1 MKILSDTL
9 KWIFEAFI
17 KVKKIYLYRLLNIV
31 IYMRLTSAILILSL
45 LVLFPCQLSG
55 QTAITPQ
62 DTEIGIEEHLDEYV
76 PLDIMVIDEKNE
88 ATNLGALIDKPTII
102 NLVYY
107 RCPGICSPLMEGL
120 ADVMDKADLE
130 LGEDYQVL
138 TISFD
143 PRESIEL
150 AHRKKNNYLNL
161 MSSPE
166 PAREHW
172 QFFVSDSTNI
182 ARLTDAVGFKYRKAG
197 RDFIHAATIVIV
209 SPDGKITRYLN
220 GTYFLPFELTLAITE
235 ASEGVSA
242 PTVNRILQ
250 FCFAYDPVGQ
260 RYVLSMTRVSLPII
274 TLTAVIIVLILVVR
288 TSRKKKI

>member
-1 MKILSDTL
+1 
-9 KWIFEAFI
+9 
-17 KVKKIYLYRLLNIV
+17 
-31 IYMRLTSAILILSL
+31 MRLIVAIQIL
-45 LVLFPCQLSG
+45 LFPVMIPGPVTG

-62 DTEIGIEEHLDEYV
+62 DTEIGVEEHLDEFV
-76 PLDIMVIDEKNE
+76 PLDIQVIDEKE
-88 ATNLGALIDKPTII
+88 ETTNLGALIDKPTII

-120 ADVMDKADLE
+120 ADVMDKVDLE
-130 LGEDYQVL
+130 LGKDYQVL

-143 PRESIEL
+143 PRESIQL

-161 MSSPE
+161 MSDPE

-172 QFFVSDSTNI
+172 KFFVSDSANI
-182 ARLTDAVGFKYRKAG
+182 ARLTQAVGFKYKRTG
-197 RDFIHAATIVIV
+197 NDFLHAATIIIV

-220 GTYFLPFELTLAITE
+220 GTFFLPFEVTMALTE
-235 ASEGVSA
+235 ASQGISA

-260 RYVLSMTRVSLPII
+260 KYVLSMTRVALPII
-274 TLTAVIIVLILVVR
+274 TLTAVVIVLILVVR
-288 TSRKKKI
+288 TSRKKKIIQQ

>member
-1 MKILSDTL
+1 
-9 KWIFEAFI
+9 
-17 KVKKIYLYRLLNIV
+17 
-31 IYMRLTSAILILSL
+31 MRFTIAILILSF
-45 LVLFPCQLSG
+45 LVLIPFQLIG

-62 DTEIGIEEHLDEYV
+62 ETEVGIEEHLDEYV
-76 PLDIMVIDEKNE
+76 PLDIIVIDEKNQT
-88 ATNLGALIDKPTII
+88 TNLGALINKPTII

-120 ADVMDKADLE
+120 ADVMGKLDLE
-130 LGEDYQVL
+130 LGQDYQVL

-143 PRESIEL
+143 PRESIDL

-161 MSSPE
+161 MPDPE

-172 QFFVSDSTNI
+172 KFFVSDSSNI
-182 ARLTDAVGFKYRKAG
+182 ARLTNAVGFKYKRTG
-197 RDFIHAATIVIV
+197 NDYLHAATIVIV

-220 GTYFLPFELTLAITE
+220 GTYFLPFEVTMALTE
-235 ASEGVSA
+235 ASQGISA

-260 RYVLSMTRVSLPII
+260 RYVLSMTRVALPII
-274 TLTAVIIVLILVVR
+274 TLTAVIIVLILVLR
-288 TSRKKKI
+288 TSRKKKIQP

>member
-1 MKILSDTL
+1 
-9 KWIFEAFI
+9 
-17 KVKKIYLYRLLNIV
+17 
-31 IYMRLTSAILILSL
+31 MRLINAFLSL
-45 LVLFPCQLSG
+45 SLFVLISFHVNG

-62 DTEIGIEEHLDEYV
+62 ETEVGIEEHLDDFV
-76 PLDIMVIDEKNE
+76 PMDIMVIDENNQS
-88 ATNLGALIDKPTII
+88 TNLGALINKPTII
-102 NLVYY
+102 NLVYF

-120 ADVMDKADLE
+120 ADVMDKVDLE
-130 LGEDYQVL
+130 LGKDYQVL

-161 MSSPE
+161 MSNPE

-172 QFFVSDSTNI
+172 QFFVSDSANI

-197 RDFIHAATIVIV
+197 NDFIHAATIVIV
-209 SPDGKITRYLN
+209 SPAGKITRYLN
-220 GTYFLPFELTLAITE
+220 GTFFLPFELTLAITE
-235 ASEGVSA
+235 ASEGISA

-260 RYVLSMTRVSLPII
+260 KYVLSMTRVALPII
-274 TLTAVIIVLILVVR
+274 TLTALVIVLILVVR
-288 TSRKKKI
+288 TRKKKTQQQ

>member
-1 MKILSDTL
+1 
-9 KWIFEAFI
+9 
-17 KVKKIYLYRLLNIV
+17 
-31 IYMRLTSAILILSL
+31 MRLSTAILILPLLFFSL
-45 LVLFPCQLSG
+45 VQICG

-62 DTEIGIEEHLDEYV
+62 ETEVGIEERLDEYV
-76 PLDIMVIDEKNE
+76 PLDIMVINE
-88 ATNLGALIDKPTII
+88 QNETTNLGALIDKPTII

-120 ADVMDKADLE
+120 ADVMGKLDLE
-130 LGEDYQVL
+130 LGKDYQVL

-161 MSSPE
+161 MTNPE

-172 QFFVSDSTNI
+172 KFFVSDSMNI
-182 ARLTDAVGFKYRKAG
+182 ARLTSAVGFRYKRTGNDYL
-197 RDFIHAATIVIV
+197 HAATIVIV

-220 GTYFLPFELTLAITE
+220 GTYFLPFEVTMALTE
-235 ASEGVSA
+235 ASKGISA

-260 RYVLSMTRVSLPII
+260 KYVLSMTRVALPII
-274 TLTAVIIVLILVVR
+274 TLTAVIIVIILVAR
-288 TSRKKKI
+288 TSRKKKTLQQ

>member
-1 MKILSDTL
+1 MRFTIASLI
-9 KWIFEAFI
+9 IFLFVI
-17 KVKKIYLYRLLNIV
+17 FPRQLN
-31 IYMRLTSAILILSL
+31 
-45 LVLFPCQLSG
+45 G

-62 DTEIGIEEHLDEYV
+62 ETEVGIEEHLDDFI
-76 PLDIMVIDEKNE
+76 PLDIMVIDEENQ
-88 ATNLGALIDKPTII
+88 TTTLGALIDKPTII

-120 ADVMDKADLE
+120 ADVMDKVDLE
-130 LGEDYQVL
+130 LGKDYQVL

-161 MSSPE
+161 MSNPE
-166 PAREHW
+166 PARENW
-172 QFFVSDSTNI
+172 KFFVSDSVNI
-182 ARLTDAVGFKYRKAG
+182 SRLTDAVGFKYRKAG
-197 RDFIHAATIVIV
+197 NDFIHAATIVIV

-220 GTYFLPFELTLAITE
+220 GTFFLPFELTLAITE
-235 ASEGVSA
+235 ASEGISA

-260 RYVLSMTRVSLPII
+260 KYVLSMTRVALPII
-274 TLTAVIIVLILVVR
+274 TLSTIILVLILVVR
-288 TSRKKKI
+288 TSKKKKIPQ

>member
-1 MKILSDTL
+1 
-9 KWIFEAFI
+9 
-17 KVKKIYLYRLLNIV
+17 
-31 IYMRLTSAILILSL
+31 MRLTIACLSINL
-45 LVLFPCQLSG
+45 LALFPLYLDG

-62 DTEIGIEEHLDEYV
+62 DIEVGIQEHLDEYL
-76 PLDIMVIDEKNE
+76 PPDIMVIDEADQTTK
-88 ATNLGALIDKPTII
+88 LGALIDKPTII

-120 ADVMDKADLE
+120 AEVMGKVDLE
-130 LGEDYQVL
+130 LGKDYQVL

-161 MSSPE
+161 MTNPE

-172 QFFVSDSTNI
+172 KFFVSDSANI
-182 ARLTDAVGFKYRKAG
+182 SRLTNAVGFRYKKTGNDYL
-197 RDFIHAATIVIV
+197 HAATIIIV

-220 GTYFLPFELTLAITE
+220 GTYFLPFEITMAITE
-235 ASEGVSA
+235 ASQGISA

-260 RYVLSMTRVSLPII
+260 KYVLSMTRVSLPII
-274 TLTAVIIVLILVVR
+274 TVTALLIVLILVVR
-288 TSRKKKI
+288 TSRKKKIKQ

>member
-1 MKILSDTL
+1 MLISLFFS
-9 KWIFEAFI
+9 AFLP
-17 KVKKIYLYRLLNIV
+17 VN
-31 IYMRLTSAILILSL
+31 
-45 LVLFPCQLSG
+45 G

-62 DTEIGIEEHLDEYV
+62 DVEIGVEEHLDEYL
-76 PLDIMVIDEKNE
+76 PMDIMLIDENE
-88 ATNLGALIDKPTII
+88 DITYLEDLIDKPTII

-120 ADVMDKADLE
+120 ADVMGKVDLE

-150 AHRKKNNYLNL
+150 ARRKKNNYLNL
-161 MSSPE
+161 MSQPE
-166 PAREHW
+166 AAKTHW
-172 QFFVSDSTNI
+172 KFFVSDSINI
-182 ARLTDAVGFKYRKAG
+182 ARLTEAVGFRYKKAG
-197 RDFIHAATIVIV
+197 NDFLHAASITIV

-220 GTYFLPFELTLAITE
+220 GTYFLPFEITMAITE
-235 ASEGVSA
+235 ASQGISA

-260 RYVLSMTRVSLPII
+260 KYVMSMTRVGFIVI
-274 TLTAVIIVLILVVR
+274 MLTAIVVVSLLSVR
-288 TSRKKKI
+288 SRKQKRLT

>member
-1 MKILSDTL
+1 
-9 KWIFEAFI
+9 
-17 KVKKIYLYRLLNIV
+17 
-31 IYMRLTSAILILSL
+31 MRLIIAILSL
-45 LVLFPCQLSG
+45 SLIILIPCHLNG

-62 DTEIGIEEHLDEYV
+62 ETEIGIEEHLDEYV
-76 PLDIMVIDEKNE
+76 PLDIMVIDEKTQT
-88 ATNLGALIDKPTII
+88 TNLAALIDKPTII

-120 ADVMDKADLE
+120 ANVMDKVDLE
-130 LGEDYQVL
+130 LGKDYQVL

-161 MSSPE
+161 MSNPE

-172 QFFVSDSTNI
+172 KFFISDSANI
-182 ARLTDAVGFKYRKAG
+182 AKLTNAVGFKYKRTG
-197 RDFIHAATIVIV
+197 NDYLHAASIVIV

-220 GTYFLPFELTLAITE
+220 GTYFLPFEITMAITE
-235 ASEGVSA
+235 ASQGISA

-260 RYVLSMTRVSLPII
+260 RYALSMTRVALPII
-274 TLTAVIIVLILVVR
+274 SVSAVIIVLILVFR
-288 TSRKKKI
+288 TSRKKKIQP